1 MKKTII
7 WVLIALVS
15 GALLGKLTFDK
26 YENIDLQNVISF
38 NNEVYML
45 KYGTY
50 STVEEMQASVTKVE
64 RYVYIEKTGEVS
76 AYVAI
81 STTNKNIN
89 KIKDVYSSK
98 GITLSVEKVM
108 INNDAF
114 IQNLNEYEKL
124 LEVAEDENS
133 LLMIQNQ
140 ILSCYEDEVVKDE
153 WRVNKTDSGKWKAKG
168 KTC

>member
-1 MKKTII
+1 
-7 WVLIALVS
+7 
-15 GALLGKLTFDK
+15 
-26 YENIDLQNVISF
+26 
-38 NNEVYML
+38 
-45 KYGTY
+45 
-50 STVEEMQASVTKVE
+50 MQASVTKVE

-153 WRVNKTDSGKWKAKG
+153 
-168 KTC
+168 

>member
-81 STTNKNIN
+81 SSTNKNIN

-98 GITLSVEKVM
+98 GITLSVEKVT

-153 WRVNKTDSGKWKAKG
+153 
-168 KTC
+168 

>member
-7 WVLIALVS
+7 WVIIALIA

-26 YENIDLQNVISF
+26 YEKIDLQNVISY

-50 STVEEMQASVTKVE
+50 SSVEKMQESVTAVD
-64 RYVYIEKTGEVS
+64 RYIYILKENEVS

-81 STTNKNIN
+81 STTKKNIN
-89 KIKDVYSSK
+89 KIKDIYHSK
-98 GITLSVEKVM
+98 GLDLTFEKVT
-108 INNDAF
+108 INSDSF

-140 ILSCYEDEVVKDE
+140 ILSCYEDEVVRHE
-153 WRVNKTDSGKWKAKG
+153 
-168 KTC
+168 

>member
-153 WRVNKTDSGKWKAKG
+153 
-168 KTC
+168 

>member
-98 GITLSVEKVM
+98 GITLSVEKVT

-153 WRVNKTDSGKWKAKG
+153 
-168 KTC
+168 

>member
-7 WVLIALVS
+7 WVVIALVS

-26 YENIDLQNVISF
+26 YEKLDLQNVISF

-50 STVEEMQASVTKVE
+50 SSVDEMQALVTAVD
-64 RYVYIEKTGEVS
+64 RYVYIEKDGEVS

-81 STTNKNIN
+81 STTKKNIN
-89 KIKDVYSSK
+89 KIRDIYLSK
-98 GITLSVEKVM
+98 SLDLTIEKVT
-108 INNDAF
+108 INNDSF

-140 ILSCYEDEVVKDE
+140 ILSCYEDEVVE
-153 WRVNKTDSGKWKAKG
+153 YE
-168 KTC
+168 

>member
-108 INNDAF
+108 INNDVF

-153 WRVNKTDSGKWKAKG
+153 
-168 KTC
+168 